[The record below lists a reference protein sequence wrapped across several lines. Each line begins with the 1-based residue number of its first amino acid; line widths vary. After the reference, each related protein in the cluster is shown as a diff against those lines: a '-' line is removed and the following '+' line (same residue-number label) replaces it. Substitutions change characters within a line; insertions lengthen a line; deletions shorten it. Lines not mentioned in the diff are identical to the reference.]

1 MSSYDLIAMDM
12 DGTVL
17 NSRKEITK
25 EVAQSIHRVLKC
37 GKEAVFCTG
46 RAHAEMGSFLDAFP
60 DMHYLIAES
69 GAYVYDLQAH
79 TLLFH
84 AVIPHEDLVKIFEV
98 VGDRDIMPAV
108 FSDGRYVANE
118 DQIDRLAHYQM
129 APYAKSTGEIAD
141 TVKNLQNEVLVN
153 HIPVEKLNLYHT
165 SPGDRERT
173 MKMLKERGVGAALVY
188 SEVSS
193 LECSPPGIDK
203 GTALEKLSH
212 SVGLAP
218 ERIIMVGDADNDLAA
233 LRFAGLAVAM
243 GNANSNVQ
251 RACGMI
257 VADNDHDGCA
267 QAIRELMLQE
277 TSE

>member
-141 TVKNLQNEVLVN
+141 TVKNLQDEVLVN

-193 LECSPPGIDK
+193 LERGSSWWEMPTMIWQRFDLQAWRSPWETR
-203 GTALEKLSH
+203 TATFK
-212 SVGLAP
+212 
-218 ERIIMVGDADNDLAA
+218 ER
-233 LRFAGLAVAM
+233 AG
-243 GNANSNVQ
+243 
-251 RACGMI
+251 
-257 VADNDHDGCA
+257 
-267 QAIRELMLQE
+267 
-277 TSE
+277 

>member
-141 TVKNLQNEVLVN
+141 TVKNLQDEVLVN

-173 MKMLKERGVGAALVY
+173 MKMLKERGVGVALVY

-233 LRFAGLAVAM
+233 LRFAGMAVAM